1 MAAAPAIWRTLLPL
15 GLTRLVG
22 KFFRREVGL

>member
-1 MAAAPAIWRTLLPL
+1 MAAAPAVWKAIMPV

-22 KFFRREVGL
+22 KCLRREVGL